1 MRLAALLLLAAGL
14 AACSS
19 EPPPYYSF
27 TQDLAP
33 KSSLK
38 IRTTGSIEAFKPAI
52 GQASTLLTLQ
62 PSGPQGVAVPGA
74 MLARDG
80 NAYTYDVSYA
90 RALLARVPD
99 GVSLDVASTNG
110 DVDVTDITGS
120 TVAYG
125 ANGTVRVM
133 VPGYA
138 QASAGTGNV
147 TVYMGATSWP
157 GTLKF
162 SSQHGDVEVWINATA
177 HFNVRMH
184 ADRGTVFTD
193 FGLTGTSKGESE
205 TIVGTVG
212 GKSSQGIDIEVE
224 DGSVRLLQ
232 LKPQV

>member
-1 MRLAALLLLAAGL
+1 MRFAALLLLAAGL

-33 KSSLK
+33 RSSLR
-38 IRTTGSIEAFKPAI
+38 IRTTGSIEAFKPAM

-62 PSGPQGVAVPGA
+62 PSGPQGVATPGPI
-74 MLARDG
+74 LRRDG
-80 NAYTYDVSYA
+80 RSYSYQVAYA
-90 RALLARVPD
+90 RSLLARVPD

-110 DVDVTDITGS
+110 DVDVTDITGP

-125 ANGTVRVM
+125 ANGAVRVM

-138 QASAGTGNV
+138 QASAGRGDV
-147 TVYMGATSWP
+147 TVYMGATTWP

-162 SSQHGDVEVWINATA
+162 ASRHGDVEVWINATA

-184 ADRGTVFTD
+184 TDRGTIFTD
-193 FGLTGTSKGESE
+193 FGLTGTSKGQSE

-212 GKSSQGIDIEVE
+212 GKSTQGIDIDVA
-224 DGSVRLLQ
+224 DGSIRLLQ

>member
-1 MRLAALLLLAAGL
+1 MRIAPLLLLAAGL

-19 EPPPYYSF
+19 GPPPYYSF

-33 KSSLK
+33 RSTLK

-52 GQASTLLTLQ
+52 GQAPTLLTLQ
-62 PSGPQGVAVPGA
+62 PSGPAGVAAPTP
-74 MLARDG
+74 MLARAG
-80 NAYTYDVSYA
+80 NAYTYDVTYA
-90 RALLARVPD
+90 RALLARIPD
-99 GVSLDVASTNG
+99 GVALDVASANG
-110 DVDVTDITGS
+110 DVDVTDITGPV
-120 TVAYG
+120 VAYG
-125 ANGTVRVM
+125 ANGAVRVM

-138 QASAGTGNV
+138 QAAAGTGNV
-147 TVYMGATSWP
+147 TVYMGATAWP

-162 SSQHGDVEVWINATA
+162 SSRRGDVEVWINATA

-184 ADRGTVFTD
+184 TDRGTIFTD
-193 FGLTGTSKGESE
+193 FGLTGTSKGQSE

-212 GKSSQGIDIEVE
+212 GRSAQGIDIEVA

>member
-1 MRLAALLLLAAGL
+1 MRLASLLLLAAGL

-19 EPPPYYSF
+19 GPPPYYSF
-27 TQDLAP
+27 TQNLAP
-33 KSSLK
+33 KSTLK
-38 IRTTGSIEAFKPAI
+38 IRTTGTIEAYKPAM

-62 PSGPQGVAVPGA
+62 PSGPQGVAEPGPVLTRA
-74 MLARDG
+74 G
-80 NAYTYDVSYA
+80 NAYTYDVTYA
-90 RALLARVPD
+90 RSLLARIPD
-99 GVSLDVASTNG
+99 GVSLDVASTDG
-110 DVDVTDITGS
+110 DVNVTDITGS
-120 TVAYG
+120 TIAYG

-138 QASAGTGNV
+138 QASAGTGDV
-147 TVYMGATSWP
+147 TVYMGATIWP

-162 SSQHGDVEVWINATA
+162 SSRHGDVEVWINATA

-184 ADRGTVFTD
+184 TDRGTIFTD

-212 GKSSQGIDIEVE
+212 GKSRQGIDIEAAN
-224 DGSVRLLQ
+224 GSVRLLQ

>member
-1 MRLAALLLLAAGL
+1 MRIARLLLLTAAL

-19 EPPPYYSF
+19 APPPYYSF
-27 TQDLAP
+27 TQNLTP
-33 KSSLK
+33 GSTLR
-38 IRTTGSIEAFKPAI
+38 IRTTGGIEAFKPAI

-62 PSGPQGVAVPGA
+62 PSGPPGVVRPKPLLTRVGTAFG
-74 MLARDG
+74 
-80 NAYTYDVSYA
+80 YDVTYA
-90 RALLARVPD
+90 RSLLARVPD
-99 GVSLDVASTNG
+99 GVALDVASTDG
-110 DVDVTDITGS
+110 DVDVTDITGP
-120 TVAYG
+120 TVAYA

-138 QASAGTGNV
+138 QAGAGTGNV
-147 TVYMGATSWP
+147 TVYMGATTWP

-162 SSQHGDVEVWINATA
+162 SSRRGDVEVWINATA

-184 ADRGTVFTD
+184 TDRGTVFTD
-193 FGLTGTSKGESE
+193 FGLTGTSKGQSE

-212 GKSSQGIDIEVE
+212 GRSAQGIDIEVA